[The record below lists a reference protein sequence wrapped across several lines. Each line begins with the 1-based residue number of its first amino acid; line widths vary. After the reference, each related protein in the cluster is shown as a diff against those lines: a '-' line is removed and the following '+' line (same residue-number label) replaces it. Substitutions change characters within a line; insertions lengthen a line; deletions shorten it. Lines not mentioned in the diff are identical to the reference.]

1 LGGSCEGVELHG
13 RELAVLKLNDSVCV
27 SPGPPRETPFPSA
40 TEFRMT
46 SAGPPEFRR
55 LLPYT
60 AFGLAGIIALLLVT
74 PLGPA
79 LFSQNGFLPHGY
91 CFTWAPSLLTLHLAA
106 DLLIAAAY
114 FSIPLTLAYLVRKR
128 ADLPFNWVFLLF
140 AAFIVACGVTH
151 LVGVLTLWYP
161 FYWFAGAVKAVTA
174 LVSIAAAVAVVLLM
188 PRLLALPSAAQ
199 LRSVNA
205 RLEAEV
211 TERRGKDAEL
221 QLIKQDLEQRVV
233 ARTAE
238 LATTNA
244 LLAQQREWLH
254 TILTRM
260 CDAVIATDAQGR
272 VVFLNP
278 VAEQLTS
285 WRDADAQG
293 QPLER
298 VWRVRGRDELG
309 AAPLVAEVLRRGCI
323 VRVGPAYV
331 EFGNEG
337 SRRFLEVTA
346 APITPAGSAAR
357 GVVIVVRD
365 LTAQRDAERSSV
377 ELSSSL
383 ASTDALLNTLFEL
396 APIGLGFWDRELRYV
411 RVNAALARINGLP
424 VEAHLG
430 RTINELLP
438 KLEPRVE
445 AAFRTVLETGQP
457 LSELELQGE
466 TPAAPG
472 VLRYWR
478 TSVYPVTVANAL
490 VGVGAVCDEITE
502 LKRVEAQRLELLE
515 AESHA
520 RARAEEMNRLKDDFI
535 STLSHEL
542 RNPLNSIVGWTHL
555 LESGKLSEAD
565 REKAIERI
573 TRNVKTQ
580 AKLVEELLDFS
591 RLSTGKLQLK
601 LERLDASELARTA
614 CETFRAAANA
624 RNIELDCRIDLPG
637 LTVLADAERL
647 RQVLS
652 NLLSNAVKFTPEGG
666 SVVAHVRRN
675 GPTIEFEVRDTGPGI
690 DAEFLPHVFDPFRQA
705 SFGARQPLQGVG
717 IGLTI
722 VRRLVELHG
731 GRVTARSD
739 GPGKGASFL
748 VELPVAWTDD
758 LAADE

>member
-1 LGGSCEGVELHG
+1 
-13 RELAVLKLNDSVCV
+13 
-27 SPGPPRETPFPSA
+27 
-40 TEFRMT
+40 
-46 SAGPPEFRR
+46 
-55 LLPYT
+55 
-60 AFGLAGIIALLLVT
+60 
-74 PLGPA
+74 
-79 LFSQNGFLPHGY
+79 
-91 CFTWAPSLLTLHLAA
+91 
-106 DLLIAAAY
+106 
-114 FSIPLTLAYLVRKR
+114 
-128 ADLPFNWVFLLF
+128 
-140 AAFIVACGVTH
+140 
-151 LVGVLTLWYP
+151 
-161 FYWFAGAVKAVTA
+161 
-174 LVSIAAAVAVVLLM
+174 M

-199 LRSVNA
+199 LRTANA
-205 RLEAEV
+205 QLEAEV
-211 TERRGKDAEL
+211 TERRRKDAEL
-221 QLIKQDLEQRVV
+221 QLIKQDLEQRIA

-244 LLAQQREWLH
+244 LLSQQREWLH
-254 TILTRM
+254 TILTSI

-298 VWRVRGRDELG
+298 IWRVRGGDELEV
-309 AAPLVAEVLRRGCI
+309 ASLVAEVLRRGRI
-323 VRVGPAYV
+323 VRGGPVNVEVGA
-331 EFGNEG
+331 EG
-337 SRRFLEVTA
+337 SRRYLEVTA
-346 APITPAGSAAR
+346 APIAPAGNAAR
-357 GVVIVVRD
+357 GAVIVVRD
-365 LTAQRDAERSSV
+365 LTAQRDAEHSSV
-377 ELSSSL
+377 ELGSSL
-383 ASTDALLNTLFEL
+383 ASTNALLDTLFER
-396 APIGLGFWDRELRYV
+396 APIGMGFWDRELRYV

-430 RTINELLP
+430 RTINEVLP

-472 VLRYWR
+472 VLRTWR

-520 RARAEEMNRLKDDFI
+520 RARAEEMSRLKDDFI

-601 LERLDASELARTA
+601 LERLNASELAQTA
-614 CETFRAAANA
+614 CETFRAAAKA
-624 RNIELDCRIDLPG
+624 RNIELDCRIDLPD

-675 GPTIEFEVRDTGPGI
+675 GPTIEFEVRDTGAGI

-705 SFGARQPLQGVG
+705 SSGARQPLQGVG

-722 VRRLVELHG
+722 VKRLVELHG
-731 GRVTARSD
+731 GRVTARSA

-748 VELPVAWTDD
+748 VELPVASSDGAQSGSTSG
-758 LAADE
+758 E

>member
-1 LGGSCEGVELHG
+1 MRNS
-13 RELAVLKLNDSVCV
+13 RRK
-27 SPGPPRETPFPSA
+27 SA
-40 TEFRMT
+40 
-46 SAGPPEFRR
+46 
-55 LLPYT
+55 
-60 AFGLAGIIALLLVT
+60 
-74 PLGPA
+74 
-79 LFSQNGFLPHGY
+79 
-91 CFTWAPSLLTLHLAA
+91 
-106 DLLIAAAY
+106 
-114 FSIPLTLAYLVRKR
+114 
-128 ADLPFNWVFLLF
+128 
-140 AAFIVACGVTH
+140 
-151 LVGVLTLWYP
+151 
-161 FYWFAGAVKAVTA
+161 
-174 LVSIAAAVAVVLLM
+174 
-188 PRLLALPSAAQ
+188 
-199 LRSVNA
+199 
-205 RLEAEV
+205 
-211 TERRGKDAEL
+211 ERRRKDAEL
-221 QLIKQDLEQRVV
+221 QLIKQDLEQRIA

-244 LLAQQREWLH
+244 LLSQQREWLH
-254 TILTRM
+254 TILTSI

-298 VWRVRGRDELG
+298 IWRVRGGDELEV
-309 AAPLVAEVLRRGCI
+309 ASLVAEVLRRGRI
-323 VRVGPAYV
+323 VRGGPVNVEVGA
-331 EFGNEG
+331 EG
-337 SRRFLEVTA
+337 SRRYLEVTA
-346 APITPAGSAAR
+346 APIAPAGNAAR
-357 GVVIVVRD
+357 GAVIVVRD
-365 LTAQRDAERSSV
+365 LTAQRDAEHSSV
-377 ELSSSL
+377 ELGSSL
-383 ASTDALLNTLFEL
+383 ASTNALLDTLFER
-396 APIGLGFWDRELRYV
+396 APIGMGFWDRELRYV

-430 RTINELLP
+430 RTISEVLP

-472 VLRYWR
+472 VLRTWR

-520 RARAEEMNRLKDDFI
+520 RARAEEMSRLKDDFI

-601 LERLDASELARTA
+601 LERLNASELAQTA
-614 CETFRAAANA
+614 CETFRAAAKAKNVD
-624 RNIELDCRIDLPG
+624 LDCRIDLPD

-647 RQVLS
+647 RQILS

-675 GPTIEFEVRDTGPGI
+675 GPTIEFEVRDTGAGI

-705 SFGARQPLQGVG
+705 SSGPRQPLQGVG

-722 VRRLVELHG
+722 VKRLVELHG

-739 GPGKGASFL
+739 GPGKGASFV
-748 VELPVAWTDD
+748 VELPVASNDGAQT
-758 LAADE
+758 ASTSGG

>member
-1 LGGSCEGVELHG
+1 
-13 RELAVLKLNDSVCV
+13 
-27 SPGPPRETPFPSA
+27 
-40 TEFRMT
+40 MT
-46 SAGPPEFRR
+46 SAGPPEPRR
-55 LLPYT
+55 LLLYT
-60 AFGLAGIIALLLVT
+60 ALGLAGLVALLLAT

-114 FSIPLTLAYLVRKR
+114 FSIPLSLAYLVHKR

-151 LVGVLTLWYP
+151 LVGVITLWYP

-174 LVSIAAAVAVVLLM
+174 LVSVAAAVAVVYLM
-188 PRLLALPSAAQ
+188 PRLLAMPSAEQ
-199 LRSVNA
+199 LRVANVQLA
-205 RLEAEV
+205 AEV
-211 TERRGKDAEL
+211 TERRRKDAEL
-221 QLIKQDLEQRVV
+221 QSVKQDLEQRIA

-244 LLAQQREWLH
+244 LLSQQREWLH
-254 TILTRM
+254 TILTSI
-260 CDAVIATDAQGR
+260 CDAVIATDARGR

-298 VWRVRGRDELG
+298 VWHVRGSDGLE
-309 AAPLVAEVLRRGCI
+309 ATPLVAEVLRRGRI
-323 VRVGPAYV
+323 VRAGPVNV
-331 EFGNEG
+331 EIGNEG
-337 SRRFLEVTA
+337 SRRYLEVMA
-346 APITPAGSAAR
+346 APIAPTGNAAR

-365 LTAQRDAERSSV
+365 LTAQRDAERSNV
-377 ELSSSL
+377 ELGSSL
-383 ASTDALLNTLFEL
+383 ASTNALLDTLFER
-396 APIGLGFWDRELRYV
+396 APIGMGFWDRELRYV
-411 RVNAALARINGLP
+411 RVNEALARINGLP
-424 VEAHLG
+424 VEAHVG
-430 RTINELLP
+430 RTINEVLP
-438 KLEPRVE
+438 KLEARVE

-457 LSELELQGE
+457 LSDLELQGE

-472 VLRYWR
+472 VLRTWR
-478 TSVYPVTVANAL
+478 TSVYPVSVANAL

-502 LKRVEAQRLELLE
+502 LKRIDAQRVELLE
-515 AESHA
+515 AESNA

-565 REKAIERI
+565 RDKAIERI

-591 RLSTGKLQLK
+591 RLSNGKLQLK
-601 LERLDASELARTA
+601 LERLNAADLAQAA
-614 CETFRAAANA
+614 CESFRAAAKA
-624 RNIELDCRIDLPG
+624 KNIELDCRIDLPD

-652 NLLSNAVKFTPEGG
+652 NLLSNAVKFTPDGG

-675 GPTIEFEVRDTGPGI
+675 GPTVEFEVRDTGAGI
-690 DAEFLPHVFDPFRQA
+690 DAVFLPHVFDPFRQA
-705 SFGARQPLQGVG
+705 PSGARLPLQGVG

-722 VRRLVELHG
+722 VKRLVELHG

-748 VELPVAWTDD
+748 VELPVATDD
-758 LAADE
+758 GASQASASDG

>member
-1 LGGSCEGVELHG
+1 
-13 RELAVLKLNDSVCV
+13 
-27 SPGPPRETPFPSA
+27 
-40 TEFRMT
+40 MT
-46 SAGPPEFRR
+46 SAGPPEPRR
-55 LLPYT
+55 LLLYT
-60 AFGLAGIIALLLVT
+60 AFGLAGIVVLLAVT

-79 LFSQNGFLPHGY
+79 LFAQNGFLPHGV

-114 FSIPLTLAYLVRKR
+114 FSIPLSLAYLVRKR

-151 LVGVLTLWYP
+151 LIGVLTLWYP

-199 LRSVNA
+199 LRAANA
-205 RLEAEV
+205 QLEAEV
-211 TERRGKDAEL
+211 SERRRKDAEL
-221 QLIKQDLEQRVV
+221 QLIKQDLEQRIA

-244 LLAQQREWLH
+244 LLSQQREWLH
-254 TILTRM
+254 TILTSI

-298 VWRVRGRDELG
+298 IWRVRGGDEPEV
-309 AAPLVAEVLRRGCI
+309 ASLVAEVLRRGRI
-323 VRVGPAYV
+323 VRGGPVNVEVGA
-331 EFGNEG
+331 EG
-337 SRRFLEVTA
+337 SRRYLEVTA
-346 APITPAGSAAR
+346 APIAPAGSAAR
-357 GVVIVVRD
+357 GAVIVVRD
-365 LTAQRDAERSSV
+365 LTAQRDAEHSSV
-377 ELSSSL
+377 ELGSSL
-383 ASTDALLNTLFEL
+383 ASTNALLDTLFER
-396 APIGLGFWDRELRYV
+396 APIGMGFWDRELRYV
-411 RVNAALARINGLP
+411 RVNTALARINGLP

-430 RTINELLP
+430 RTISEVLP

-472 VLRYWR
+472 VLRTWR

-502 LKRVEAQRLELLE
+502 LKRVEGQRLELLE

-520 RARAEEMNRLKDDFI
+520 RARAEEMSRLKDDFI

-601 LERLDASELARTA
+601 LERLNASELAQTA
-614 CETFRAAANA
+614 CETFRAAAKAKNVD
-624 RNIELDCRIDLPG
+624 LDCRIDLPD

-647 RQVLS
+647 RQILS

-675 GPTIEFEVRDTGPGI
+675 GPTIEFEVRDTGAGI

-705 SFGARQPLQGVG
+705 SSGPRQPLQGVG

-722 VRRLVELHG
+722 VKRLVELHG
-731 GRVTARSD
+731 GRVTARSG
-739 GPGKGASFL
+739 GPGKGASFV
-748 VELPVAWTDD
+748 VELPVASNDGAQMALTSGG
-758 LAADE
+758 

>member
-1 LGGSCEGVELHG
+1 MS
-13 RELAVLKLNDSVCV
+13 
-27 SPGPPRETPFPSA
+27 
-40 TEFRMT
+40 

-55 LLPYT
+55 LLLYT
-60 AFGLAGIIALLLVT
+60 ALGFAGLVALLLAT

-114 FSIPLTLAYLVRKR
+114 FSIPLSLAYLVHKR

-151 LVGVLTLWYP
+151 LVGVITLWYP
-161 FYWFAGAVKAVTA
+161 FYWFAGAVKAGTA
-174 LVSIAAAVAVVLLM
+174 LVSVAAAVAVVYLM
-188 PRLLALPSAAQ
+188 PRLLALPSAEQ
-199 LRSVNA
+199 LRVANA
-205 RLEAEV
+205 QLEAEV
-211 TERRGKDAEL
+211 TERRRKDAEL
-221 QLIKQDLEQRVV
+221 QTIKQDLEQRIA

-238 LATTNA
+238 LATANA
-244 LLAQQREWLH
+244 LLSQQREWLH
-254 TILTRM
+254 TILTSI
-260 CDAVIATDAQGR
+260 CDAVIATDARGR

-298 VWRVRGRDELG
+298 VWHVRGSDGLE
-309 AAPLVAEVLRRGCI
+309 ATPLVAEVLRRGRI
-323 VRVGPAYV
+323 VRAGPVNV
-331 EFGNEG
+331 EIGNEG
-337 SRRFLEVTA
+337 SRRYLEVMA
-346 APITPAGSAAR
+346 APIAPTGNAAR

-365 LTAQRDAERSSV
+365 LTAQRDAERSNV
-377 ELSSSL
+377 ELGSSL
-383 ASTDALLNTLFEL
+383 ASTNALLDTLFER
-396 APIGLGFWDRELRYV
+396 APIGMGFWDRELRYV
-411 RVNAALARINGLP
+411 RVNEALARINGLP
-424 VEAHLG
+424 VEAHVG
-430 RTINELLP
+430 RTINEVLP
-438 KLEPRVE
+438 KLEARVE

-457 LSELELQGE
+457 LSDLELQGE

-472 VLRYWR
+472 VMRTWR
-478 TSVYPVTVANAL
+478 TSVYPVSVANAL

-502 LKRVEAQRLELLE
+502 LKRIDAQRVELLE
-515 AESHA
+515 AESNA

-565 REKAIERI
+565 RDKAIERI

-591 RLSTGKLQLK
+591 RLSNGKLQLK
-601 LERLDASELARTA
+601 LERLNAADLAQAA
-614 CETFRAAANA
+614 CESFRAAAKA
-624 RNIELDCRIDLPG
+624 KNIELDCRIDLPE

-652 NLLSNAVKFTPEGG
+652 NLLSNAVKFTPDGG

-675 GPTIEFEVRDTGPGI
+675 GPTVEFEVRDTGAGI
-690 DAEFLPHVFDPFRQA
+690 DAVFLPHVFDPFRQA
-705 SFGARQPLQGVG
+705 PSGARLPLQGVG

-722 VRRLVELHG
+722 VKRLVELHG

-748 VELPVAWTDD
+748 VELPVASDD
-758 LAADE
+758 GATQAQASDG

>member
-1 LGGSCEGVELHG
+1 VFDGSGIRAAAAFGGSGVA
-13 RELAVLKLNDSVCV
+13 R
-27 SPGPPRETPFPSA
+27 
-40 TEFRMT
+40 
-46 SAGPPEFRR
+46 
-55 LLPYT
+55 
-60 AFGLAGIIALLLVT
+60 
-74 PLGPA
+74 
-79 LFSQNGFLPHGY
+79 
-91 CFTWAPSLLTLHLAA
+91 
-106 DLLIAAAY
+106 LIAAAY
-114 FSIPLTLAYLVRKR
+114 FSIPLSLAYLVHKR

-151 LVGVLTLWYP
+151 LVGVITLWYP

-174 LVSIAAAVAVVLLM
+174 LVSVAAAVAVVYLM
-188 PRLLALPSAAQ
+188 PRLLAMPSAEQLRVANAQ
-199 LRSVNA
+199 LA
-205 RLEAEV
+205 AEV
-211 TERRGKDAEL
+211 TERRRKDAEL
-221 QLIKQDLEQRVV
+221 QTIKQDLEQRIA

-238 LATTNA
+238 LATANA
-244 LLAQQREWLH
+244 LLSQQREWLH
-254 TILTRM
+254 TILTSI
-260 CDAVIATDAQGR
+260 CDAVIATDARGR

-298 VWRVRGRDELG
+298 VWHVRGSDGLE
-309 AAPLVAEVLRRGCI
+309 ATPLVAEVLRRGRI
-323 VRVGPAYV
+323 VRAGPVNV
-331 EFGNEG
+331 EIGNEG
-337 SRRFLEVTA
+337 SRRYLEVMA
-346 APITPAGSAAR
+346 APIAPTGNAAR

-365 LTAQRDAERSSV
+365 LTAQRDAERSNV
-377 ELSSSL
+377 ELGSSL
-383 ASTDALLNTLFEL
+383 ASTNALLDTLFER
-396 APIGLGFWDRELRYV
+396 APIGMGFWDRELRYV
-411 RVNAALARINGLP
+411 RVNEALARINGLP
-424 VEAHLG
+424 VEAHVG
-430 RTINELLP
+430 RTINEVLP
-438 KLEPRVE
+438 KLEARVE

-457 LSELELQGE
+457 LSDLELQGE

-472 VLRYWR
+472 VLRTWR
-478 TSVYPVTVANAL
+478 TSVYPVSVANAL

-502 LKRVEAQRLELLE
+502 LKRIDAQRVELLE
-515 AESHA
+515 AESNA

-565 REKAIERI
+565 RDKAIERI

-591 RLSTGKLQLK
+591 RLSNGKLQLK
-601 LERLDASELARTA
+601 LERLNAADLAQAA
-614 CETFRAAANA
+614 CESFRAAAKA
-624 RNIELDCRIDLPG
+624 KNIELDCRIDLPD

-652 NLLSNAVKFTPEGG
+652 NLLSNAVKFTPDGG

-675 GPTIEFEVRDTGPGI
+675 GPTVEFEVRDTGAGI
-690 DAEFLPHVFDPFRQA
+690 DAVFLPHVFDPFRQA
-705 SFGARQPLQGVG
+705 PSGARLPLQGVG

-722 VRRLVELHG
+722 VKRLVELHG

-748 VELPVAWTDD
+748 VELPVASDD
-758 LAADE
+758 DASQAPASDG